1 MLKNLF
7 IASIIGFG
15 ALAFHSCN
23 SDSDSQYTYEESS
36 AVAVTAF
43 SLNDNKKVLDSLSN
57 VFFSI
62 DLVSAN
68 IFNAD
73 SLPYGTN
80 VSRLVPSITASSGA
94 SLVQLEFPRPGKSDS
109 IVNYLTNS
117 TDSID
122 FSNGPVKLRVR
133 SQSGA
138 VERVYTVKV
147 NVHAVKP
154 DSLCWKEFTGGNIAW
169 QHPTL
174 AARGAA
180 RCGDTFYVLS
190 AADNGSAYEMLS
202 STDAFTENSA
212 SVAADFSSFTP
223 DVESL
228 TGTDEALYILASDGR
243 LMKYATGGNWS
254 DTGSRFHAL
263 YGAYGNEVLGSVN
276 DESGWHIKAYPSGKT
291 YSLPAGCPVEATSQ
305 LCLYTLPMAESPMAV
320 MLGGRTVEGSLSAK
334 AWGFD
339 GSTWAMIST
348 KTIPDALE
356 DVVLADYDLFNVP
369 SSTWSPVKFPA
380 LVAFGGRRA
389 NGSVNRTVYYTYD
402 LGMTWRKAPELMQL
416 PSDVPSFYGNR
427 AFVFATTSKAKSRS
441 SMLSCFNV
449 KGLPAGAMEIMPVR
463 SRASEPITEWE
474 VPAIYFFGGHYASGD
489 AIPATWRA
497 RLIRYT
503 FKPVQ

>member
-7 IASIIGFG
+7 IASFVGLG
-15 ALAFHSCN
+15 ALAFYSCN

-43 SLNDNKKVLDSLSN
+43 SINDNKKVLDSLSN

-62 DLVSAN
+62 DLVTAN

-73 SLPYGTN
+73 SLPYGTD
-80 VSRLVPSITASSGA
+80 VSRLVPSITASAGA

-109 IVNYLTNS
+109 IVDYLTNS

-147 NVHAVKP
+147 NVHEVKP
-154 DSLCWKEFTGGNIAW
+154 DSLCWKEFTQGTLAW
-169 QHPTL
+169 PHPTL

-202 STDAFTENSA
+202 STDAFTANSA
-212 SVAADFSSFTP
+212 SVPVDFTGFIP

-228 TGTDEALYILASDGR
+228 TGTGNALYVLASDGR
-243 LMKYATGGNWS
+243 LMKYDNSGNWT
-254 DTGSRFHAL
+254 DTGSRFHSL
-263 YGAYGNEVLGSVN
+263 YGAYGNDILGSVN

-291 YSLPAGCPVEATSQ
+291 YTLPSGCPVEATSQ
-305 LCLYTLPMAESPMAV
+305 LCIYTLPMADSPMAV
-320 MLGGRTVEGSLSAK
+320 MLGGRTVEGRLSAE

-339 GSTWAMIST
+339 GSTWALIST
-348 KTIPDALE
+348 KTIPEGLE
-356 DVVLADYDLFNVP
+356 DMVLADYDLFNVP
-369 SSTWSPVKFPA
+369 NTTWSPVKFPA

-389 NGSVNRTVYYTYD
+389 DGSVNRTVYYTYD
-402 LGMTWRKAPELMQL
+402 LGLTWRKAPDLMQL
-416 PSDVPSFYGNR
+416 PSDLPSFYGSR
-427 AFVFATTSKAKSRS
+427 AFVYATTSTARSRS
-441 SMLSCFNV
+441 GMLSYLNV
-449 KGLPAGAMEIMPVR
+449 KGMPSGAMEIMPVR

-474 VPAIYFFGGHYASGD
+474 VPAIYFFGGRYASGD
-489 AIPATWRA
+489 AIRTTWRA
-497 RLIRYT
+497 LITRYT